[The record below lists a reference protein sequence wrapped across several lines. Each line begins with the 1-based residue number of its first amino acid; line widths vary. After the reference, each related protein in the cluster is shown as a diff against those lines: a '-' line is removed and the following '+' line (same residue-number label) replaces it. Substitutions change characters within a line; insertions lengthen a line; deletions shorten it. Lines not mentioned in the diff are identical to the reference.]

1 MRIVSGK
8 YKGRRITA
16 PKTIPARPTT
26 DFAKE
31 ALFNILNNQYF
42 FSDLKVIDLFA
53 GIGSISLEF
62 ASRGT
67 NEIIAVDSDAG
78 ACKFIK
84 ETAEQLEAPITVIQS
99 DGFDY
104 LKKTTFTS
112 DIIFADPPYSFEA
125 EDLEQITQLVNERN
139 LLNENGALILEHSKH
154 TKLDAL
160 NGFIEKRKYG
170 SSTFSFFK
178 FE

>member
-31 ALFNILNNQYF
+31 ALFNILYNQYF
-42 FSDLKVIDLFA
+42 FSDIKVIDLFA

-62 ASRGT
+62 TSRGV
-67 NEIIAVDSDAG
+67 NEVIAVDSDAG
-78 ACKFIK
+78 SCKFIK
-84 ETAEQLEAPITVIQS
+84 ETAEQLEANIKVFQS
-99 DGFDY
+99 DVFNF
-104 LKKTTFTS
+104 LEKTNS
-112 DIIFADPPYSFEA
+112 QADIIFADPPYDFSVE
-125 EDLEQITQLVNERN
+125 ELEQIVSVVQNRN
-139 LLNENGALILEHSKH
+139 LLLREGVLIIEHSKH
-154 TKLDAL
+154 TSLEHAANFK
-160 NGFIEKRKYG
+160 EHRRYG
-170 SSTFSFFK
+170 SSVFSFFR